1 MTKSP
6 ERCAAFHVGT
16 LSESV
21 AITMT
26 PAVQLDCYF
35 KEALRPTRFRTVIS
49 AKPVV

>member
-6 ERCAAFHVGT
+6 ERCAAFHVGA

-21 AITMT
+21 AQHCD
-26 PAVQLDCYF
+26 PAVQPDCYF

-49 AKPVV
+49 VKPVV